1 MILAVLCGGKLA
13 DKLRCKFFLILMP
26 NILLKI
32 TFLSDTFSQMSDSNG
47 QLVAPKFEDFM
58 RQCFVLT
65 AAVGEEP
72 SFYYRPAMA
81 QEIFPNVIFII
92 GFAPKRIHN

>member
-1 MILAVLCGGKLA
+1 MH
-13 DKLRCKFFLILMP
+13 
-26 NILLKI
+26 LLP
-32 TFLSDTFSQMSDSNG
+32 DAFSQMSDSNG

-72 SFYYRPAMA
+72 SFHYRPAMA
-81 QEIFPNVIFII
+81 QEIFPNVFILMSLLYSLQLY
-92 GFAPKRIHN
+92 

>member
-1 MILAVLCGGKLA
+1 MYFMQLHLFTDA
-13 DKLRCKFFLILMP
+13 
-26 NILLKI
+26 
-32 TFLSDTFSQMSDSNG
+32 FSQMSDSNG

-72 SFYYRPAMA
+72 SFRYRPAMA
-81 QEIFPNVIFII
+81 QEIFPNVLVYLSS
-92 GFAPKRIHN
+92 KLVS